1 VKFIVDNQSP
11 PAPARLIQSDFGGE
25 AMHVA
30 DLGLR
35 DATDSE
41 LWAYALNVFRP
52 LFEITSDNVM
62 ALDEA
67 HPGRSG
73 AIDCGLFIA
82 RLKRTGE

>member
-1 VKFIVDNQSP
+1 MKFIVDNQLP
-11 PAPARLIQSDFGGE
+11 PALARLIQSDLGEE

-41 LWAYALNVFRP
+41 LWAYTLKVFRP
-52 LFEITSDNVM
+52 LFEIIADKVM

-82 RLKRTGE
+82 RLKRPGE